1 MDQREFLLKLNNVKH
16 LLPRHTIKTLRGQA
30 LAGDVSGAAKG
41 LIKALK
47 KENVMDMA
55 HRQTK
60 VFVKHYGCD
69 DYKGQFICSLKE
81 AHDIKRIVRGA

>member
-41 LIKALK
+41 LIKAIK
-47 KENVMDMA
+47 KTDVMTMG

-60 VFVKHYGCD
+60 VLVKRFGCE
-69 DYKGQFICSLKE
+69 DYKGQFIVSLKE
-81 AHDIKRIVRGA
+81 SHRLKKAVRGI